1 MCRPSHVCVCRVG
14 TPPGVNTYIPPRV
27 LSAGSAPHLTETAGL
42 FLIRPAFSQFHFFVV
57 DYATTLAASVLTSV
71 TVTLPQ
77 RDAPHSDEVELLTA
91 DAAPND
97 L

>member
-1 MCRPSHVCVCRVG
+1 M
-14 TPPGVNTYIPPRV
+14 
-27 LSAGSAPHLTETAGL
+27 
-42 FLIRPAFSQFHFFVV
+42 RPAPRSRPLWLRARLRRRPVRAAARLRAVAAPGARLQFHFFVV